1 LRNAARFLL
10 ASKAILQAII
20 LPAIALVWGTLVSK
34 TTSLAVT
41 IILPPAPELLLPAAI
56 ALGSDS
62 GFNIK
67 RLSALRVIKNLGL
80 KPRASFP

>member
-34 TTSLAVT
+34 MSLAV
-41 IILPPAPELLLPAAI
+41 IVKVPAAPELMLPAAI